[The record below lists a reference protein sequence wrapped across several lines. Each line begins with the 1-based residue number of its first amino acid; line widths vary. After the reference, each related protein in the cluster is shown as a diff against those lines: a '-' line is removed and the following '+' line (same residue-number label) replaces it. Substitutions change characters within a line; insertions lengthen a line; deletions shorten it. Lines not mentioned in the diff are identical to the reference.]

1 MKKFYQWLLLGVA
14 FLAVLGFTSKVYG
27 QDSLLDKD
35 TVVIGFDDTFA
46 PFGFKDKEGKYVG
59 FDIDLAESIFKDMD
73 KDFEFQP
80 IDWTLKET
88 ELKVGNIDMIWNGY
102 SITEERKEM
111 VAFSTPYL
119 VNRQIILVKED
130 SPIQSKK
137 DLAGLTIVTQ
147 EQSASQEAILADQ
160 DFMKLLANDLVT
172 YPSFVEVF
180 SDLDNG
186 RADAVVVD
194 ETMALYFLN
203 QQEGDPQYRILEE
216 NFGEEEYA
224 VGFRKEDQEFVDAF
238 NKILQEKLEDGSL
251 DKIQEKWFGKIYN

>member
-1 MKKFYQWLLLGVA
+1 MKKLFQWLLLGMVL
-14 FLAVLGFTSKVYG
+14 LASLGINQKVYG
-27 QDSLLDKD
+27 QDSLMDKD
-35 TVVIGFDDTFA
+35 KVVIGFDETFA

-59 FDIDLAESIFKDMD
+59 FDIDLAELIFKDMG

-88 ELKVGNIDMIWNGY
+88 ELKAGNIDMIWNGY
-102 SITEERKEM
+102 SITPERKEM
-111 VAFSTPYL
+111 VAFSSPYL

-130 SPIQSKK
+130 SPIQSKE

-160 DFMKLLANDLVT
+160 EFMDLLANDLVT

-203 QQEGDPQYRILEE
+203 QKDGAPAYRILEE
-216 NFGEEEYA
+216 NFGEEEYG
-224 VGFRKEDQEFVDAF
+224 VGFRKEDQDFVDAF
-238 NKILQEKLEDGSL
+238 NKILEEKLKDGSL
-251 DKIQEKWFGKIYN
+251 DTIQEKWFGQKYN